1 MAISIPEGFGRN
13 VGLIAYKEI
22 LYGSRDPD
30 VLIYGLLL
38 PLILYPIMFI
48 GSGEFAFWLLGQ
60 FEKRIAT
67 IGVTYTPDLRYEVVK
82 HSLQEVKNF
91 KVVDSTDPQSD
102 LKSHRVDAVVIFDQE
117 KKHRVF
123 IKLPGANLIDKTS
136 LLAMASILSEQEK
149 RIDQAA
155 KDAGITKSDRQ
166 IFTTKTI
173 DVAPST
179 SQQKVVPLEEL
190 RGIPVAILACV
201 LLVWVHVALCA
212 GPPAAVM
219 FAEEREKKTLE
230 TTLLLPPTRMVVVL
244 GKFLATKLIA
254 LGSGSMYLVGFG
266 ITFLALEFSV
276 HARTGKGSI
285 MASMMPQVVVSPESW
300 VMLAVTIL
308 LSSAVC
314 AAVYLASTVKAST
327 FKEAQAYITVPVLF
341 FSFIPFMVL
350 VPGIELD
357 IWTALVPVLNL
368 FLTLKRGEPH
378 LLYTSIAV
386 ISMLGIIIGC
396 LYFCA
401 HSLNVKASQNLG

>member
-1 MAISIPEGFGRN
+1 MAISIPEGWGRN
-13 VGLIAYKEI
+13 VSLIACKEI

-60 FEKRIAT
+60 FEKRVAT
-67 IGVTYTPDLRYEVVK
+67 IGVTYTPDLRYEIVK
-82 HSLQEVKNF
+82 HSLQQVKNF
-91 KVVDSTDPQSD
+91 RVVDSTDPQSD
-102 LKSHRVDAVVIFDQE
+102 LKNHRLDAVVVFDQK
-117 KKHRVF
+117 KKHRIY
-123 IKLPGANLIDKTS
+123 IKLPGANLVDKTS

-149 RIDQAA
+149 RIDAAA
-155 KDAGITKSDRQ
+155 KEAGITKGERSV
-166 IFTTKTI
+166 FTTKTI

-179 SQQKVVPLEEL
+179 SRQKVVPLEEL
-190 RGIPVAILACV
+190 RGIPAAILACV

-230 TTLLLPPTRMVVVL
+230 TTLLLPPSRMTIVL

-254 LGSGSMYLVGFG
+254 LGSGFMYLVGFG

-285 MASMMPQVVVSPESW
+285 MSSMIPRMVVSSESW

-308 LSSAVC
+308 LSAAVC
-314 AAVYLASTVKAST
+314 AAVYLASTVRADT

-341 FSFIPFMVL
+341 FSFIPFLVL
-350 VPGIELD
+350 VPGVELD
-357 IWTALVPVLNL
+357 MWTALVPVLNL

-378 LLYTSIAV
+378 VLYTSLAV
-386 ISMLGIIIGC
+386 ISMVGIIIGC
-396 LYFCA
+396 LSYSA
-401 HSLNVKASQNLG
+401 HSLSVKASQNFG